1 MVDSSG
7 YTALLRASCMGRVE
21 CVKRLLGAGAKK
33 DLKDPS
39 GRTALHVAEQLGHH
53 AVAVQLR
60 GAQREGGGAAGKAA
74 APSAPSTK
82 ERVRSGGKL
91 PAGATEPRVK
101 EPRPKTK
108 LGADGLPVVAPPG
121 STTVGGGRG
130 PAAAQDPTKLP
141 VQLYGLAQGAADPT
155 AQPPPPAFAEALQR
169 WQAAGGSLEAHY
181 PQHGWTLLMGA
192 CAAGREAEARLLL
205 DAKALPDAVSVA
217 PRRFVTALV
226 AACTDGH
233 EGIVALLLARGASA
247 DPPALLV
254 QKGPP
259 NTGFA
264 ALQSAAA
271 AGHIGCVR
279 RLLQA
284 GARVGLQHPRTGL
297 TPLRAAEAHGQLAV
311 ALLLKVSTKRA
322 PPSTAGAQPTSKEA
336 RGDEPAPAPPS
347 TESTPTPAPELEAA
361 APAAAATAP
370 PVASTAA
377 KSGKK
382 GDKKKRDKVVDVS
395 DDLAAVD

>member
-1 MVDSSG
+1 
-7 YTALLRASCMGRVE
+7 
-21 CVKRLLGAGAKK
+21 
-33 DLKDPS
+33 
-39 GRTALHVAEQLGHH
+39 
-53 AVAVQLR
+53 VQLR
-60 GAQREGGGAAGKAA
+60 GAQREAGGAAGKAA

-82 ERVRSGGKL
+82 DRVRGREGGKL
-91 PAGATEPRVK
+91 PAGAAAPRVK

-130 PAAAQDPTKLP
+130 AAAAQDSTKLP

-192 CAAGREAEARLLL
+192 CAAGREVEARLLL

-233 EGIVALLLARGASA
+233 EGVVALLLARGASA
-247 DPPALLV
+247 DPPALRV

-271 AGHIGCVR
+271 AGHLGCVR

-284 GARVGLQHPRTGL
+284 GARVGVQHPRTGL

-322 PPSTAGAQPTSKEA
+322 PPPSTAGAQPTSKEA

-347 TESTPTPAPELEAA
+347 TEPTPTPTPTLTPELEPA
-361 APAAAATAP
+361 APAAPPTAP

-377 KSGKK
+377 KAGKK

>member
-1 MVDSSG
+1 M
-7 YTALLRASCMGRVE
+7 
-21 CVKRLLGAGAKK
+21 
-33 DLKDPS
+33 
-39 GRTALHVAEQLGHH
+39 
-53 AVAVQLR
+53 QLR

-82 ERVRSGGKL
+82 DRVRSREGGKL

-130 PAAAQDPTKLP
+130 PAAAQDSTKLP
-141 VQLYGLAQGAADPT
+141 ARLYGLAQGAADPT
-155 AQPPPPAFAEALQR
+155 AQPPPPAFAEALQF

-254 QKGPP
+254 QKGPS

-311 ALLLKVSTKRA
+311 ALLLKLSTKRA
-322 PPSTAGAQPTSKEA
+322 PPPSTAGAQPTSKEA
-336 RGDEPAPAPPS
+336 RGDEQTPAPPS
-347 TESTPTPAPELEAA
+347 VERASEPTPTPTPTPTPELE
-361 APAAAATAP
+361 PAAAAAAPTAP

-377 KSGKK
+377 RSGKK
-382 GDKKKRDKVVDVS
+382 GEKKKRDKVVDVS